1 MAHPLP
7 SCGRG
12 LACEH
17 FPSTIGL
24 ATRVRSSGAGRSCG
38 STAFC
43 RWQVGHVAGCRGS
56 WSAPKKSIHAAGRGC
71 PVAGRRPE
79 QARFDAWRQ
88 PSRSDGSLCKGTAP
102 FMPLQPKVLEPWGTL
117 FSTRLT
123 GFRGTWPAGKWPPSS
138 CPDFGL
144 NQQKY
149 PQNERKPPRQAGAVG
164 SRGCVSAD
172 ETEFRLGFVGGPSRP
187 PARSAPPH
195 REPAR
200 RT

>member
-1 MAHPLP
+1 MEEV
-7 SCGRG
+7 SCASISLRRTAWRRGCARRGRDDPV
-12 LACEH
+12 A
-17 FPSTIGL
+17 
-24 ATRVRSSGAGRSCG
+24 RQRSVDGRSAMSLVVVDRGKCLSIDPPCG
-38 STAFC
+38 TGMSSC
-43 RWQVGHVAGCRGS
+43 REGAWTG
-56 WSAPKKSIHAAGRGC
+56 PN
-71 PVAGRRPE
+71 
-79 QARFDAWRQ
+79 RFVRQQ
-88 PSRSDGSLCKGTAP
+88 PSQGDGSLCKGTAP

-164 SRGCVSAD
+164 SCGCVYAD

-187 PARSAPPH
+187 PARSAPPY
-195 REPAR
+195 REPAP